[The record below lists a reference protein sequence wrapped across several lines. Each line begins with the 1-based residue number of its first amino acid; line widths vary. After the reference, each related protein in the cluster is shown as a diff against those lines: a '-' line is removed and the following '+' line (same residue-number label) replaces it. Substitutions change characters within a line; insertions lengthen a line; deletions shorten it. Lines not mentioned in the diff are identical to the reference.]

1 MAKSAIHTLTTPQD
15 RALEASRQVALVVG
29 ASLVVALCARITIPL
44 MPLTPVPLTVQNL
57 GVLLVGM
64 MLGSRR
70 GFAALA
76 LYLAEGAVG
85 LPVFNPTGPGGIAQ
99 LLGPTGGFLM
109 VYPFVA
115 FLAGY
120 VFERGTKTFLRGAV
134 AGFLAE
140 ILLFAGGLTWLYA
153 SRIRWRRLPIL
164 ACTGSW
170 PLKSSK
176 SCWPPPLPF
185 AGAAVPLEAQ
195 SSSRF
200 LEYADDRSIRNRK
213 RRGAVSA
220 GVREITVAHSPDSD
234 DAFMFYGL
242 ATNKVRT
249 PGLRFTHTL
258 CDIETLNQKAREGV
272 YDVSA
277 ISFHAYPIRSG

>member
-1 MAKSAIHTLTTPQD
+1 MAKSAIHTLTSPQD

-29 ASLVVALCARITIPL
+29 ASLVVALCARVTIPL

-85 LPVFNPTGPGGIAQ
+85 MPVFNPTGPGGIAQ
-99 LLGPTGGFLM
+99 LFGPTGGFLM

-153 SRIRWRRLPIL
+153 FTHSLAKAAYLGLYWFVAAEVIKIMLAAAIAVRWR
-164 ACTGSW
+164 S
-170 PLKSSK
+170 
-176 SCWPPPLPF
+176 
-185 AGAAVPLEAQ
+185 GAAR
-195 SSSRF
+195 SSV
-200 LEYADDRSIRNRK
+200 E
-213 RRGAVSA
+213 
-220 GVREITVAHSPDSD
+220 
-234 DAFMFYGL
+234 
-242 ATNKVRT
+242 
-249 PGLRFTHTL
+249 
-258 CDIETLNQKAREGV
+258 Q
-272 YDVSA
+272 
-277 ISFHAYPIRSG
+277 